1 MQAPCDLLLE
11 VTAEMKRC
19 TEKTTGWR
27 KTGKERKLQ
36 KALPCMGGAASYQI
50 DILKLECQSVVAG
63 WLAPFS
69 DRLRLLFTKKGKLE
83 WL

>member
-1 MQAPCDLLLE
+1 
-11 VTAEMKRC
+11 MKRC

-50 DILKLECQSVVAG
+50 DLLKFRVSVSGG
-63 WLAPFS
+63 WLAGSF
-69 DRLRLLFTKKGKLE
+69 F
-83 WL
+83 